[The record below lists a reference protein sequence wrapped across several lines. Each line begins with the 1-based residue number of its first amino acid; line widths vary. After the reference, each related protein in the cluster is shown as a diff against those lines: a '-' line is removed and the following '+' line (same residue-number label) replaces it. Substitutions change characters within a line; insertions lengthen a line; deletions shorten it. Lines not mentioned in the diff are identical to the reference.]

1 MTLTINK
8 PAIDIGIITRQP
20 EAMLDFYQHLLGLA
34 LEATIPMPGGGTMHR
49 LKVGDSVVKII
60 DTEPQ
65 PPADAVPGG
74 IRAAT
79 GYRYWTIHILG
90 LAAAVQEI
98 EKSGHRILV
107 GPMVIRQGVTIAIVE
122 DPDGNWV
129 ELLEQG
135 PVVNGQ

>member
-1 MTLTINK
+1 MALTINK

-20 EAMLDFYQHLLGLA
+20 EAMMAFYQQLLGLP
-34 LEATIPMPGGGTMHR
+34 LEATIPMPGGGTMRR

-60 DTEPQ
+60 DTEPE

-79 GYRYWTIHILG
+79 GYRYWTIHISG
-90 LAAAVQEI
+90 LTEALQEI
-98 EKSGHRILV
+98 KEAGHKILV
-107 GPMVIRQGVTIAIVE
+107 GPKVIREGVTIAMVE

-129 ELLEQG
+129 ELLEQE
-135 PVVNGQ
+135 